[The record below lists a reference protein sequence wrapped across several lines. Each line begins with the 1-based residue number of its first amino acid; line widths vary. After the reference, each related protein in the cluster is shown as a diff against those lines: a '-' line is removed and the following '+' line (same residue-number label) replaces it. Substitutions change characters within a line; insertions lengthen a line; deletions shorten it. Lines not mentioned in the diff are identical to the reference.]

1 MTDFINHEKKW
12 CLLTQYLFT
21 ISINGLLSLLEL
33 SSKKAVVSKCLEV
46 KHYYYEDMTML
57 GALTASSYKI
67 FSRLCA
73 LKVLQELQTKIFG
86 GMYMCLKIINQKYLA
101 PA

>member
-1 MTDFINHEKKW
+1 MKRSGA
-12 CLLTQYLFT
+12 CLKISSLFQ
-21 ISINGLLSLLEL
+21 LMDLSLLEL

-46 KHYYYEDMTML
+46 KHYYDEDMTML

-86 GMYMCLKIINQKYLA
+86 GMYVS
-101 PA
+101 

>member
-12 CLLTQYLFT
+12 CLPQYLFT

-86 GMYMCLKIINQKYLA
+86 GMYVS
-101 PA
+101 